1 MNISHSY
8 KNLRDEITMDMDV
21 DDEGTQRP
29 RRVNDY
35 GLEVDFSGLD
45 EEEKEV
51 NHQFLYRS
59 VF

>member
-35 GLEVDFSGLD
+35 GLEVDSSGLD